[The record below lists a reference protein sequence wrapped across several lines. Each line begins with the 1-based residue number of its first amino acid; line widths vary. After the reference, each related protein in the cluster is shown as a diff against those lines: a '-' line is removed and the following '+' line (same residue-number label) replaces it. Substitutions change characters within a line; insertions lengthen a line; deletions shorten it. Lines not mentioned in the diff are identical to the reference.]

1 MSLVNRACKKAGIKL
16 SRDVPVR
23 TIKGKNGDKDRVV
36 ADCRART
43 IAKMIGMLRNLESD
57 FEDMASDKARLADEK
72 AVLIQSLAEKQE
84 TLINERIECSTITDE
99 DRDYILN
106 GPKSRAQALP
116 AATG

>member
-16 SRDVPVR
+16 NRDVPVR
-23 TIKGKNGDKDRVV
+23 TVKGKNGGPDRVV

-43 IAKMIGMLRNLESD
+43 IAKMIGMLRNLEED
-57 FEDMASDKARLADEK
+57 FELMAADKARLADEK
-72 AVLIQSLAEKQE
+72 SVLIQTLAKKQE
-84 TLINERIECSTITDE
+84 TLINERIECSTIGDE

-106 GPKSRAQALP
+106 GPKSRAHSLP